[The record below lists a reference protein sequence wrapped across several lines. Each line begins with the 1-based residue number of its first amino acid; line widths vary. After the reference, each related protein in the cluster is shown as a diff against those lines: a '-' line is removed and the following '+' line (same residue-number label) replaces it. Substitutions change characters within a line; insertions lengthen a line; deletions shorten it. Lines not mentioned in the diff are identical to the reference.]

1 MKKYK
6 TSYISEGLKAGRSGR
21 NESAASRPAMAKS
34 LRLMAKTGMAAVIAA
49 ATIALAACGSQKA
62 AVSSA
67 KPVAKTVQTN
77 KADEKARIDFLD
89 KVNSNASYQ
98 KNIAAAIT
106 FRLTQGNGKEISVP
120 GQLRMRK
127 DEVIRLSLQVPIL
140 GTEVGRIE
148 FAKDYV
154 LFVDRM
160 HKEYVKAKYSD
171 VGFLRDNGINFYS
184 LQALFWNRLLLPG
197 KSQVNY
203 TDLDRFSADINGT
216 NATIPVVLKDGKMT
230 YTWTA
235 NRANGVI
242 SRTKVEYK
250 SAAQGT
256 SALTW
261 DYSNFTNFGS
271 KMFPYGNTMT
281 ITTPAKGKA
290 KELKASYTIN
300 NITTAN
306 DWETTTTLSNKYRQ
320 VSVEEILGKL
330 SNI

>member
-6 TSYISEGLKAGRSGR
+6 ASYISEGLKAGRSGR
-21 NESAASRPAMAKS
+21 NEGAASIPTMTRS
-34 LRLMAKTGMAAVIAA
+34 LRLMARMGIAAVMTA
-49 ATIALAACGSQKA
+49 ATITLAACGSQKA

-160 HKEYVKAKYSD
+160 HKEYVKTKYSD

-300 NITTAN
+300 NITTTN
-306 DWETTTTLSNKYRQ
+306 DLETTTTLSNNYRQ

>member
-49 ATIALAACGSQKA
+49 ATIALAACGSQKE

-67 KPVAKTVQTN
+67 QPVAKTVQTN

-230 YTWTA
+230 Y
-235 NRANGVI
+235 
-242 SRTKVEYK
+242 
-250 SAAQGT
+250 
-256 SALTW
+256 
-261 DYSNFTNFGS
+261 GS

>member
-1 MKKYK
+1 M
-6 TSYISEGLKAGRSGR
+6 
-21 NESAASRPAMAKS
+21 RPVVRRRQRYRRPS
-34 LRLMAKTGMAAVIAA
+34 PR
-49 ATIALAACGSQKA
+49 
-62 AVSSA
+62 
-67 KPVAKTVQTN
+67 AKTVQTN

-184 LQALFWNRLLLPG
+184 PKLCSG
-197 KSQVNY
+197 
-203 TDLDRFSADINGT
+203 TDCCCRE
-216 NATIPVVLKDGKMT
+216 
-230 YTWTA
+230 
-235 NRANGVI
+235 
-242 SRTKVEYK
+242 SR
-250 SAAQGT
+250 
-256 SALTW
+256 
-261 DYSNFTNFGS
+261 
-271 KMFPYGNTMT
+271 
-281 ITTPAKGKA
+281 
-290 KELKASYTIN
+290 
-300 NITTAN
+300 
-306 DWETTTTLSNKYRQ
+306 R
-320 VSVEEILGKL
+320 
-330 SNI
+330 